1 MRGPDSE
8 FMVAQG
14 SMIAFILSGWDV
26 PEPIPV
32 YLGVMNRGI
41 APDIEAFEDQLEA
54 AERDAE
60 LLVSGLTEQQ
70 GIWRMEPASWS
81 VSECLDHLAST
92 NRIYVVAMQE
102 AAMRARARGK
112 MRRGPATP
120 GWFGRWFA
128 KSLEPPVNPR
138 SRHKAPPN
146 IRPRTAPGLADAFSA
161 FAASN
166 AEVRTFLRTQ
176 ADLDLA
182 GVTFPNPFIRG
193 LRFSIASG
201 LNNILAHERRH
212 LWQAWRVRQ
221 AAVHAAG

>member
-1 MRGPDSE
+1 
-8 FMVAQG
+8 
-14 SMIAFILSGWDV
+14 
-26 PEPIPV
+26 
-32 YLGVMNRGI
+32 MNKGI
-41 APDIEAFEDQLEA
+41 APDIEALEVQLEA

-60 LLVSGLTEQQ
+60 LLVAGLTEQA
-70 GIWRMEPASWS
+70 GVWRLEPAFWS
-81 VSECLDHLAST
+81 VAECLDHLAAT
-92 NRIYVVAMQE
+92 NRVYLGVMEQ
-102 AAMRARARGK
+102 AALRARARGK

-128 KSLEPPVNPR
+128 RSLEPPVNPR
-138 SRHKAPPN
+138 SRFKAPQ
-146 IRPRTAPGLADAFSA
+146 IIQPRTAPALADAFAA

-166 AEVRTFLRTQ
+166 AEVRNFLHSH

-193 LRFSIASG
+193 MRFSLASA